1 MMTLNQLYERANLEG
16 IEIDERQMQELQAAA
31 FPEGWVVIDP
41 TRFESMIAFKCALA
55 HEIGHI
61 ETGSFYNIWSPFD
74 LMAKCEYK
82 ANRRA
87 SEMLMPLH
95 EVQSALRAGHSS
107 RYALAVYFEVTEE
120 FADIA
125 LAIYGDLLRV
135 AT

>member
-1 MMTLNQLYERANLEG
+1 MTLGQLYERAYRNG
-16 IEIDERQMQELQAAA
+16 IEIDERQMRQLSAAA

-41 TRFESMIAFKCALA
+41 TRFESMTAFKCALA

-87 SEMLMPLH
+87 AEILMPLN
-95 EVQSALRAGHSS
+95 EVQSALRAGHNT
-107 RYALAVYFEVTEE
+107 RYALAVYFEVTEDFVE
-120 FADIA
+120 MA
-125 LAIYGDLLRV
+125 LAIYGDLLRI